1 MVYEQDCFYIHE
13 DKYTELVFSQFLDM
27 SITKGFEEESLGLK
41 FININENGILTFKI
55 INEQKFVFSRLKYN
69 I

>member
-27 SITKGFEEESLGLK
+27 SIAKGFEEESLGLK
-41 FININENGILTFKI
+41 FISINENGVLTFKI